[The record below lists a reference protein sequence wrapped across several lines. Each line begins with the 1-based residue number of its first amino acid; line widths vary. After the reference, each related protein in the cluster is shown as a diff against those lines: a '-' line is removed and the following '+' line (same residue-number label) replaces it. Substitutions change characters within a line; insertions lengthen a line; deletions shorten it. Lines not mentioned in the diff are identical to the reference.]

1 MDQSIFIHMGSLS
14 GDFEFNI
21 AAHGVRK
28 GFDNLVSWLVSWLV
42 GWLTETRTKRLPT
55 LSKLEM
61 SFLPQFLVEER
72 IQRWKCYSEFV
83 T

>member
-1 MDQSIFIHMGSLS
+1 MDQSKFIHMGSLS
-14 GDFEFNI
+14 RDFEFNI
-21 AAHGVRK
+21 AAQGVRK
-28 GFDNLVSWLVSWLV
+28 GSDNLVSWLV
-42 GWLTETRTKRLPT
+42 GWLAETRTKRLPT